1 LVDAAV
7 VDERNVDDM
16 TVEPALGT
24 VPLTRRTVLRVLC
37 SAAAASLMEA
47 CATPPPSTAGP
58 AATSAATPAL
68 APAAGGTPTV
78 GASTGQL
85 DSISVGAGSIIA
97 SAGLF
102 VAMERGY
109 FADQRLDVNRIETTT
124 QGDTLP
130 QIATGKM
137 DIGNGTVDAFL
148 LNAINSGVSIRMV
161 AGQASYTPG
170 HGTLALVV
178 RKSLYDSGEIRALQ
192 DLKGRKIA
200 VPVVAGGGEIVL
212 DKALAQ
218 VGLSKDDVDLSQLA
232 IANMPAA
239 LQNGALDVVEPAEPV
254 VVQMADQGI
263 GTILMYSDKM
273 YPNMEST
280 QWVYSPQFASSR
292 PDVGVRFMVGLLRGA
307 RDFNNAFS
315 TGKDKA
321 DIVRILTT
329 YTAVKDPQLY
339 EKMQVSSLNANGQL
353 DARNMQDQ
361 VDWLVQHGYVQQP
374 LDVSKLIDPTFAER
388 AVAQIGRV

>member
-1 LVDAAV
+1 LLFGLCVTASASVLAACSA
-7 VDERNVDDM
+7 
-16 TVEPALGT
+16 PAAPAAPAT
-24 VPLTRRTVLRVLC
+24 APASTT
-37 SAAAASLMEA
+37 AAAA
-47 CATPPPSTAGP
+47 ATTAP
-58 AATSAATPAL
+58 ATSSGAL
-68 APAAGGTPTV
+68 EG
-78 GASTGQL
+78 
-85 DSISVGAGSIIA
+85 ISVGAGSIIA

-109 FADQRLDVNRIETTT
+109 FKDQGLDIHYTVTTS

-130 QIATGKM
+130 LLATGKM
-137 DIGNGTVDAFL
+137 DIGNGTIDAFMV
-148 LNAINSGVSIRMV
+148 NAVNTGVSIRMV

-178 RKSLYDSGEIRALQ
+178 RKSLYDSGQVRALP

-212 DKALAQ
+212 DKALQQ
-218 VGLSKDDVDLSQLA
+218 VGLSKSDVDLSQLA
-232 IANMPAA
+232 IADMPAA

-263 GTILMYSDKM
+263 GTIMMYSDKM

-280 QWVYSPQFASSR
+280 QWLFSPQFASSR
-292 PDVGVRFMVGLLRGA
+292 PDVGVRFMAGLLRGA
-307 RDFNNAFS
+307 RDFNAAFS

-321 DIVRILTT
+321 DIVRILST

-339 EKMQVSSLNANGQL
+339 DKMQLSALSANGQL
-353 DARNMQDQ
+353 DSHNMQDQ
-361 VDWLVQHGYVQQP
+361 VDWLVQHGYAKQP
-374 LDVSKLIDPTFAER
+374 LDVSKLIDLSFVQK
-388 AVAQIGRV
+388 AVGQIGSA